1 MLIFFLFGQMSL
13 PPKLQELQINIALKR
28 NKVGNKKKE
37 IKRNKNLVVLMEK
50 CVSNSRIKGITL
62 LQQI

>member
-28 NKVGNKKKE
+28 NKVIKRKKKLRE
-37 IKRNKNLVVLMEK
+37 IKIL
-50 CVSNSRIKGITL
+50 
-62 LQQI
+62 